1 VGPRR
6 QGVSYISN
14 HRQEVRAGI
23 LPFRPGSCRRAPSL
37 VDGPPRPGRTVLY
50 ARVSSTD
57 QREDL
62 GRQGDRFRK
71 GAADWGLQTREVVTE
86 VGSGPN
92 GRHPQVDPAAPG
104 LPRGARL
111 LEAALLSSGRRIG
124 VIDPEEVTDDLVQGM
139 YEVLTSLCA
148 RL

>member
-1 VGPRR
+1 
-6 QGVSYISN
+6 
-14 HRQEVRAGI
+14 
-23 LPFRPGSCRRAPSL
+23 

-62 GRQGDRFRK
+62 GRQ

-124 VIDPEEVTDDLVQGM
+124 VIDPEEVADDLVQGM